1 MGPPLRANAFG
12 LGPGRAMLDLDRI
25 IGAIEEDPAACVV
38 FERFMGRLWSCG
50 RVSMSRSGFAS
61 RIPLAAGR
69 SYLRGM
75 AGLGPSVVCGT
86 TGHPAAT

>member
-1 MGPPLRANAFG
+1 MAPPLRANAFG

-50 RVSMSRSGFAS
+50 AWLGWARVSFVA
-61 RIPLAAGR
+61 
-69 SYLRGM
+69 LRGM
-75 AGLGPSVVCGT
+75 PLLLERPLLAI
-86 TGHPAAT
+86 